1 MSGTPAPTRAELE
14 ASQAAAAGRSPAALA
29 LRRLARSQT
38 AVSGMVLTAI
48 LVVVGLAAPLLAPH
62 SYSAIDA
69 SVIRVPPLSP
79 GNPLGTDEL
88 GRDLLSRLMYGASLS
103 LRMGLGAT
111 LVAVFIG
118 VVLGAVSG
126 YVGGWVDAVL
136 QRITDTFMAL
146 PTLLLAIAI
155 TAVFE
160 NPTEIV
166 LFLVMGLVS
175 WPTVA
180 RLVRG
185 QILSLRENDYALA
198 ARSLG
203 ATDGRILFRHLLP
216 NCMGPIVVLAT
227 MLVASMIL
235 FEAGLSFL
243 GLGVQPPYPSWGRL
257 LYDGMKF
264 HDSSPWLSVYPGAC
278 ILLTVLGLNFFGD
291 GLRDAFDP
299 RMKV

>member
-1 MSGTPAPTRAELE
+1 MSIATLDRSSLQGAEAE
-14 ASQAAAAGRSPAALA
+14 GRSPLALA
-29 LRRLARSQT
+29 VRRLFRSRT
-38 AVSGMVLTAI
+38 AVAGLGITVVLVLVGI
-48 LVVVGLAAPLLAPH
+48 LAGALAPH
-62 SYSAIDA
+62 DYAKDMALDA
-69 SVIRVPPLSP
+69 LRAPPGTP
-79 GNPLGTDEL
+79 GHPLGTDEL
-88 GRDLLSRLMYGASLS
+88 GRDTLSRLIYGASLS
-103 LRMGLGAT
+103 LRMGIGAT
-111 LVAVFIG
+111 LVAVVIG
-118 VVLGAVSG
+118 VALGAVSG
-126 YVGGWVDAVL
+126 YAGGWPDAVL

-146 PTLLLAIAI
+146 PTLLIAIAV

-160 NPTEIV
+160 DPSETV

-180 RLVRG
+180 RMVRG
-185 QILSLRENDYALA
+185 QMLSLRENDYALA

-203 ATDGRILFRHLLP
+203 AGGGRILFRHLLP
-216 NCMGPIVVLAT
+216 NALGPVIVLAT

-235 FEAGLSFL
+235 FEAGLPFL

-257 LYDGMKF
+257 LYEGIKY
-264 HDSSPWLSVYPGAC
+264 HDSSPWLCVYPGAC